1 MIKAG
6 GRNGP
11 QMNGSNPFLGEKLE
25 MSLFLSVV
33 LSLPEASY
41 AEGNSRLLSRSL
53 NKKAACK
60 LYYVG

>member
-1 MIKAG
+1 
-6 GRNGP
+6 
-11 QMNGSNPFLGEKLE
+11 MNGSNPFLGEKLE